1 MTRLLQPVT
10 RGRLAAVA
18 AVQSKA
24 TFQFR
29 DAGIGCRQLPF
40 QCHNLL
46 VLQGALRE
54 QQLNLLN
61 QPLDVGG
68 SLHPTLESDS
78 PLRHQLLHTT
88 ESIRRT
94 AHQSGPESLE
104 SAITGPGTC
113 TATWG
118 VTKMTKNALGVAHS
132 LHAIAVPAVQAPS
145 LSSES
150 YPCGFVEKV
159 VYRGTQVSSHRW

>member
-1 MTRLLQPVT
+1 MRIVVDERWSSCPNVPAGSWSEALLQPVT

-29 DAGIGCRQLPF
+29 DAGIGRRQLPF
-40 QCHNLL
+40 QRHNLL

-61 QPLDVGG
+61 EPLDVGG

-78 PLRHQLLHTT
+78 PLRHQLLHATRVN
-88 ESIRRT
+88 SPHCPPDRAGISRIG
-94 AHQSGPESLE
+94 HNQSGYLH
-104 SAITGPGTC
+104 GY
-113 TATWG
+113 
-118 VTKMTKNALGVAHS
+118 LG
-132 LHAIAVPAVQAPS
+132 
-145 LSSES
+145 S
-150 YPCGFVEKV
+150 YQKV
-159 VYRGTQVSSHRW
+159 NKSFELPDAGD